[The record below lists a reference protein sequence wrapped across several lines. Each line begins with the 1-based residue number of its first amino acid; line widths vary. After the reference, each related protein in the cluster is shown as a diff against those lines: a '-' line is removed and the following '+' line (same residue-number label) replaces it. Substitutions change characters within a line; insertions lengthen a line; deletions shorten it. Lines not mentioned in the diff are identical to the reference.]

1 MSHPFTMPEIPT
13 ELAEIIAVHRDLFGG
28 FKMVDE
34 GGQADKADAA
44 DAADSGKSDD
54 KAAADK
60 AAQAEGFKSD
70 DSKKSVLADL
80 AKEREARKK
89 LESELTPMKA
99 TIDALK
105 GALGGAEVKPED
117 AVKALTEQMGELKH
131 QILVERVAR
140 ENKIT
145 EADDLD
151 LLREATSEEAMVKLA
166 KRLAPAEGDS
176 KDGKGGKPKADPSAG
191 KGGGDGA
198 KPTGVSAGRDLFR
211 ETHPSKTT

>member
-34 GGQADKADAA
+34 SDPKEDPNGNPPKNDPSSDPKPDPKADEALG
-44 DAADSGKSDD
+44 DAG
-54 KAAADK
+54 KAAL
-60 AAQAEGFKSD
+60 
-70 DSKKSVLADL
+70 V
-80 AKEREARKK
+80 KEREARKA
-89 LESELTPMKA
+89 LEKQLAELTPMKS

-151 LLREATSEEAMVKLA
+151 LLKEATSEEAMAKLA

-191 KGGGDGA
+191 KGGGEGA